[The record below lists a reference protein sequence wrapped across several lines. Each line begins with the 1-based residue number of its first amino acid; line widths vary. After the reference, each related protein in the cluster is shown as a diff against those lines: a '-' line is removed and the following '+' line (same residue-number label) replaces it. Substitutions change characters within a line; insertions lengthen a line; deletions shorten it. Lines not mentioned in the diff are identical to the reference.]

1 MLGRRNRTAMVAE
14 FRRRYRKAE
23 TLPEQFDLLRA
34 VMARMEPEDRE
45 YMEERIAQE
54 LDELIIES
62 VRIFMDLQSVVH
74 WS

>member
-1 MLGRRNRTAMVAE
+1 MLGRRNRSAMVAD

-34 VMARMEPEDRE
+34 VMARMDSVDQE

-54 LDELIIES
+54 LDALIIEGIL
-62 VRIFMDLQSVVH
+62 IFKEY
-74 WS
+74 